1 MSNPSLTLQVCLP
14 FRLVATDL
22 CPEPAVLT
30 DGVVTLRPP
39 RPGDAQLLIDGRDA
53 EFFRWLGP
61 GAESPSP
68 VACVWVDDELVGWV
82 DYDVERDWL
91 EPGEVN
97 VGYYLFPAA
106 RGKGY
111 ASRAVEL
118 LLRHLDRETEHTVAT
133 LLIDHENV
141 RSLGLARRLGFAA
154 KGEVE
159 GDAFFVRDVRARNE

>member
-1 MSNPSLTLQVCLP
+1 MMTSVSEHELEV
-14 FRLVATDL
+14 V
-22 CPEPAVLT
+22 T

-39 RPGDAQLLIDGRDA
+39 RPGDGERLKEGRDD

-61 GAESPSP
+61 GSESPSP

-82 DYDVERDWL
+82 DYDLEHDWL
-91 EPGEVN
+91 QPGEVN

-118 LLRHLDRETEHTVAT
+118 LLLQLSRATPHTVAT
-133 LLIDHENV
+133 LVIDPENDS
-141 RSLGLARRLGFAA
+141 SLRLARRLGFVE
-154 KGEVE
+154 KGEFE
-159 GDAFFVRDVRARNE
+159 KGLFFTRRL

>member
-1 MSNPSLTLQVCLP
+1 
-14 FRLVATDL
+14 VATGL
-22 CPEPAVLT
+22 CPELQAST
-30 DGVVTLRPP
+30 DGVVSLRPP
-39 RPGDAQLLIDGRDA
+39 RPADAQLLVEGRDD

-68 VACVWVDDELVGWV
+68 VACVWVDAELVGWV

-91 EPGEVN
+91 RPGEVN

-118 LLRHLDRETEHTVAT
+118 LLLHLDRKTEHTVAT
-133 LLIDHENV
+133 LLIHPENV
-141 RSLGLARRLGFAA
+141 RSLRLARRLGFEER
-154 KGEVE
+154 GVVE
-159 GDAFFVRDVRARNE
+159 GDLFFVRAVGSAGRP

>member
-1 MSNPSLTLQVCLP
+1 MMTPVSE
-14 FRLVATDL
+14 
-22 CPEPAVLT
+22 PELEVVT

-39 RPGDAQLLIDGRDA
+39 RPGDAERLIEGRDD

-61 GAESPSP
+61 GSDSPSP
-68 VACVWVDDELVGWV
+68 VACVWARDELVGWV
-82 DYDVERDWL
+82 DYDLEQEWL

-118 LLRHLDRETEHTVAT
+118 LLLHLSRATPHTVAT
-133 LLIDHENV
+133 LAIDPENV
-141 RSLGLARRLGFAA
+141 RSLRLARRLGFVE
-154 KGEVE
+154 KGEFE
-159 GDAFFVRDVRARNE
+159 KGLFFTRGL